1 MAFVSLLPH
10 DITIV
15 LASGEQMTIE
25 PSGLV
30 ARCSQR
36 DEFVQELDGVH
47 VTRQVMGDV
56 TGLPPRQE
64 GVWLIVSRLVA
75 SASPDRDDLLIP
87 GPLVRDERGVVK
99 GCRGLS
105 VL

>member
-10 DITIV
+10 AVSIV
-15 LASGEQMTIE
+15 LSSGEQMTIE
-25 PSGLV
+25 PSGSV

-36 DEFVQELDGVH
+36 DEFVQELDGVRI
-47 VTRQVMGDV
+47 TRQVLGDA

-64 GVWLIVSRLVA
+64 GVFFIVSRLVA
-75 SASPDRDDLLIP
+75 SAAPDRDDLLIP
-87 GPLVRDERGVVK
+87 GPLVRDEKGVVI